1 MRSKGPTAEDGTA
14 CPPLF
19 VGGYCD
25 MADMLNRLRAIST
38 EQVADGMTVLPYMA
52 FDGITISGK

>member
-1 MRSKGPTAEDGTA
+1 MNIEELKNASLFNFGEENVNFAQYFDGTSY
-14 CPPLF
+14 L
-19 VGGYCD
+19 G
-25 MADMLNRLRAIST
+25 AIST

>member
-25 MADMLNRLRAIST
+25 GLRGLIYSIYRIMGGA
-38 EQVADGMTVLPYMA
+38 VWKV
-52 FDGITISGK
+52 